1 MNPQFADF
9 SACMYDGHTDPTK
22 FIEFFKISSLV
33 NSWDAAAQLENVTIF
48 LKDKALQLHNDLAT
62 KTQISH
68 IYDELKLKCS
78 PRPESQMFA
87 FNTRKI
93 ANNETITKYGTELA
107 KLLKGANPGLTAAQS
122 LISIKAQL
130 RVNLPPNSN
139 INLLLQIHKDKA
151 LIDLLAELDDAIQ
164 VPGNTATSDS
174 SSTLWND
181 RPTATVKTEPSESHF
196 TNSSQLNDRSRA
208 GQNSNQQSIPRFA
221 GNCNY
226 CGIYGHRYA
235 QCLKRGRDEIQNNNN
250 NRNNSSMQGNY
261 RPPIQNRTT
270 GQNNSSSSSSSSSSS
285 YTPSRNGTNQN
296 NHSRQS
302 QGQQS
307 YNQSNRPNYG
317 YNQHSGT
324 TYNFNNRRPTT
335 QSSNNYTEQNDNGK
349 NDQEDNNQCSY
360 NAQSDQCQNAE
371 NNNNSCNNNNNNMQS
386 SAENFNI
393 ETTEEFPYFS
403 FHSES
408 SQIEISADLKPVVLD
423 FPFFLPKS
431 LSLEQR
437 TEVFNTEITDTLEQQ
452 PPTASTTP
460 DNVNVI
466 EIVQGSRNNTS
477 LNVSIVMASLSD
489 RMTSFNSV
497 ALLDNTCPHSFL
509 SPDVICDEV
518 LLSLESR
525 KECHRFISIETNSR
539 VRNIQ
544 CFSLIATLI
553 TDNWEGSLEFLIS
566 ELWRHPDIVL
576 GKNFNS
582 ARETNSNNMNVDSSS
597 VNSTEATTINDLEN
611 LDTNT
616 TISVSIEELNHI
628 TSTSTSLLKTVGSIK
643 LFGEYKVNANILID
657 GGSTHSFVSPKIL
670 NHSHLTHLVTPDS
683 PTKQRRNF
691 CIASATQDVKSSCTV
706 TIADIEFKGWHG
718 KYQFTISDKI
728 TRNEIVIGRDFL
740 KYFGAIVDHGTDTIK
755 IQGQTMEFS
764 RNSLSTF
771 GQINKVVSFET
782 QDDTMVNQ
790 SSHELLNVTQNDSET
805 SAFKNL
811 KINSDLPKIV
821 SITCYTTNE
830 TSIPALSQRLVEINF
845 SNNNMD
851 QSNNI
856 FFEPLYPMPT
866 GCLVARSVSLSSK
879 TIFSNVINTL
889 PTATLIEKGHAIG
902 QLIKAVLAE
911 SNEDD
916 EYSHQRTRMDQAEQ
930 LVSVFR
936 TIVKETDCPPKVDPM
951 TWKDIC
957 AIPVGNRLTPVQLL
971 KLRIVLLKNHDAFQW
986 DPNSISRTTLV
997 EHSIDTGS
1005 HPPIRTKQYPLPT
1018 VAMDQIRAQAAQMLK
1033 DGTIRHSHSSWQSP
1047 ILLIKQT
1054 QADGS
1059 VKYRFCVD
1067 LRKVN
1072 AVTAR
1077 DSYNLPRINETV
1089 NKLNGMMFFSNGDI
1103 DRAFWQVGVV
1113 EKDKCKHAFNVDG
1126 TLYEGNVMSFGSMN
1140 APATFQRLMDTILKG
1155 LTWKQ
1160 CLAYIDDILIFSKTF
1175 DTHLQHIDEVLTR
1188 IKNAGLKLKPSK
1200 CSFGTHEVEYLG
1212 FKISDQGIQPSQRKV
1227 ERLLQVKP
1235 PKTPA
1240 LLHSYLCSINFYRQD
1255 IPHFGHITSELHD
1268 MAASKTRFLTWT
1280 DTALRHFSRLQNAFA
1295 NAPILAFPD
1304 FDKTFYIQGDASA
1317 KAVGGACLQKHGCST
1332 PLQNPLQ
1339 NSNNCIF
1346 RPNVF
1351 FGRKLTKTERRWSA
1365 TEREMLALVYGYTIC
1380 YHLVFGRKIVFLTGI
1395 TNRFLL

>member
-250 NRNNSSMQGNY
+250 NSNNSSMQGNY

-270 GQNNSSSSSSSSSSS
+270 GQNNSSSSSSSSS

-360 NAQSDQCQNAE
+360 NAQSDQCHNAE

-452 PPTASTTP
+452 PPTASNTP

-525 KECHRFISIETNSR
+525 KECHRFISIKTNGR

-553 TDNWEGSLEFLIS
+553 TDNWEGSLEF
-566 ELWRHPDIVL
+566 
-576 GKNFNS
+576 
-582 ARETNSNNMNVDSSS
+582 
-597 VNSTEATTINDLEN
+597 
-611 LDTNT
+611 
-616 TISVSIEELNHI
+616 
-628 TSTSTSLLKTVGSIK
+628 
-643 LFGEYKVNANILID
+643 
-657 GGSTHSFVSPKIL
+657 
-670 NHSHLTHLVTPDS
+670 
-683 PTKQRRNF
+683 
-691 CIASATQDVKSSCTV
+691 
-706 TIADIEFKGWHG
+706 
-718 KYQFTISDKI
+718 
-728 TRNEIVIGRDFL
+728 
-740 KYFGAIVDHGTDTIK
+740 
-755 IQGQTMEFS
+755 
-764 RNSLSTF
+764 
-771 GQINKVVSFET
+771 
-782 QDDTMVNQ
+782 
-790 SSHELLNVTQNDSET
+790 
-805 SAFKNL
+805 
-811 KINSDLPKIV
+811 
-821 SITCYTTNE
+821 
-830 TSIPALSQRLVEINF
+830 
-845 SNNNMD
+845 
-851 QSNNI
+851 
-856 FFEPLYPMPT
+856 
-866 GCLVARSVSLSSK
+866 
-879 TIFSNVINTL
+879 
-889 PTATLIEKGHAIG
+889 
-902 QLIKAVLAE
+902 
-911 SNEDD
+911 
-916 EYSHQRTRMDQAEQ
+916 
-930 LVSVFR
+930 
-936 TIVKETDCPPKVDPM
+936 
-951 TWKDIC
+951 
-957 AIPVGNRLTPVQLL
+957 
-971 KLRIVLLKNHDAFQW
+971 
-986 DPNSISRTTLV
+986 
-997 EHSIDTGS
+997 
-1005 HPPIRTKQYPLPT
+1005 
-1018 VAMDQIRAQAAQMLK
+1018 
-1033 DGTIRHSHSSWQSP
+1033 
-1047 ILLIKQT
+1047 LIKQT

-1160 CLAYIDDILIFSKTF
+1160 CLAYIDDILIFSKTL

-1280 DTALRHFSRLQNAFA
+1280 NTALRHFSRLQNAFA

-1332 PLQNPLQ
+1332 PLQN
-1339 NSNNCIF
+1339 SNNCIF

-1365 TEREMLALVYGYTIC
+1365 TERETLALVYGYTIC
-1380 YHLVFGRKIVFLTGI
+1380 YHLVFGRKIVFLTDHKPLSTLNNVKTPFGRLGQLLFKLEGVDYSIEYIEGSKNYLLDFLSRAHFAEPSDFITSTSMSILVSSSIDWAKEQAKDEELLRVIACIRKNVTDIRWNNVKDELVHYNRMSHYYAREPECEKPDQLNISTNKRQFAVQKHNAQKTTDKRNLFLYASSIARANKKRVEMCRIHQVADANAAANSHPPGEGI
-1395 TNRFLL
+1395 NNDVVDNQHSDSFDENEPILPSDNQLESFHSFRQAHEEENRSHNEALEDSPTVNNEILPFNANGKEQVLCPHCLPIKKLCEKATGLRTHIRHCHPNVMATNGLLSTPLQVRNDNQAKQLLRPEASSTREGEGL